1 MHRRILPIAATV
13 LAMVAGSVAG
23 SIVTEHQPVRAD
35 VEPTI
40 PERVLDT
47 RSGVGAPVGRLAPGD
62 VLRLRL
68 DGVASGDDTAVMLN
82 LTATGSASR
91 GYVSAWACDD
101 AAPAT
106 SVVNV
111 DAARATA
118 NGIVLPYTSSALC
131 FSSSVPLHLIADL
144 TGVVTGGD
152 VRVGPSHRIYDSRDG
167 TPHRAGRTYR
177 IPVAGGPGVDD
188 QASVALV
195 NVTAARPATDGWLV
209 VEACG
214 AGSTASTM
222 NFLAG
227 EVVPHFTFSALA
239 GGDVCVTSSADVHVI
254 VDAFGWA
261 ESTSPIRAITPQRL
275 LDTRNGIGGVNRQ
288 VRDGDVIRLRVAGRG
303 GVPNDA
309 AGAVVNVVAVRATAP
324 GFVSVHPCGTAGDAT
339 STVNL
344 WPGVLR
350 ANQAVLTLPADGDL
364 CVTTDIEDRSG
375 VHLVL
380 DAVGYVDGDVSRPE
394 PPPVTTPPTTGR
406 FETLPVGAALPSGA
420 ECAARVR
427 PAAEIRPEN
436 ATENVT
442 RGSRANANTRTDWNG
457 FARVDGDFAGTTDE
471 IIQWAACKW
480 GIDEDLV
487 RAQIIKESY
496 WYMSVNG
503 DNGESWGLG
512 QVRDTAHPSA
522 FEYSVNARNSS
533 AYNLDYTYASWRACY
548 EGVYTWLNQTSQRNG
563 TYGPGDVWGCLGVWF
578 SGRWYWNNDA
588 YLNQPGDS
596 VRHHYENRTWETPWF
611 IAD

>member
-1 MHRRILPIAATV
+1 MQRRILSIAATV
-13 LAMVAGSVAG
+13 LAVAIG
-23 SIVTEHQPVRAD
+23 SIVTGPELVRAD
-35 VEPTI
+35 VEPTT

-47 RSGVGAPVGRLAPGD
+47 RSGVGAPAGRLAPGS
-62 VLRLRL
+62 VLRLGL
-68 DGVASGDDTAVMLN
+68 DGVAAGDDTAVVLN
-82 LTATGSASR
+82 LTATGSSSR

-101 AAPAT
+101 GTPET
-106 SVVNV
+106 SVLNV

-118 NGIVLPYTSSALC
+118 NGIVLPYAPGGLC

-144 TGVVTGGD
+144 TGVVTDGD
-152 VRVGPSHRIYDSRDG
+152 LRVGPSHRIHDSRDG

-177 IPVAGGPGVDD
+177 ISVAGGPGVAGE
-188 QASVALV
+188 ASLALL
-195 NVTAARPATDGWLV
+195 NVTAARPATDGWLI

-222 NFLAG
+222 NFLVG
-227 EVVPHFTFSALA
+227 EVVPHFTISALSE
-239 GGDVCVTSSADVHVI
+239 GDVCITSSTDVHVI

-261 ESTSPIRAITPQRL
+261 ETTSPIRAITPQRL
-275 LDTRNGIGGVNRQ
+275 LDTRTGIGGVARQ
-288 VRDGDVIRLRVAGRG
+288 ARDGDVFRVRVAGRG

-309 AGAVVNVVAVRATAP
+309 AGAVVNVVAVRGAAP
-324 GFVSVHPCGTAGDAT
+324 GFVTVHPCGTAGDDT

-350 ANQAVLTLPADGDL
+350 ANQALLTLPEDGDL
-364 CVTTDIEDRSG
+364 CITTDIGDRSG

-380 DAVGYVDGDVSRPE
+380 DAVGYVGGDVSRPE
-394 PPPVTTPPTTGR
+394 PPPITPPPSTER
-406 FETLPVGAALPSGA
+406 FETLPVGASLPSGA

-427 PAAEIRPEN
+427 PADEIRPEN
-436 ATENVT
+436 AAANAN
-442 RGSRANANTRTDWNG
+442 RGSRANANTRTDWSG
-457 FARVDGDFAGTTDE
+457 FARVDGDFSGTTDE

-503 DNGESWGLG
+503 DSGESWGLG

-522 FEYSVNARNSS
+522 FQYSVNARNSS

-548 EGVYTWLNQTSQRNG
+548 EGVYTWLNTVERG
-563 TYGPGDVWGCLGVWF
+563 REYGPGDEWGCLGLWF
-578 SGRWYWNNDA
+578 SGRWYLYNDA